1 MIINPIIPIWCML
14 IICAVIVLLSLKDKV
29 NLIKSIIVAILLFL
43 INIRFMIPAKNQDK
57 ISNDIDVLFV
67 IDETVS
73 MIAEDYDGNTPR
85 LEAVKKDCKYI
96 IDNLAGARFALI
108 TFDNSSQLMMPFSTD
123 QNATSNA
130 ISALKEA
137 DILYARGSSL
147 NVPLKDMKTCLE
159 NVSQKSDRRKVV
171 FFITDG
177 EMNVDEKLNSYSSI
191 SKYIDNGAVLGYG
204 TSSGGRMKDN
214 SKYAIDTYLKDD
226 GSYPPPDALSKID
239 EKNLKKIASD
249 MNIEY
254 IHMDKQKNIDKKL
267 KDIKTNTAIRSVSK
281 SSASTDIYYIFVIML
296 CIVMSYELIV
306 LKRRIAK

>member
-14 IICAVIVLLSLKDKV
+14 IICAVIVLLSIKDKV
-29 NLIKSIIVAILLFL
+29 NLIKSIIVTLLLFL

-96 IDNLAGARFALI
+96 IDSLAGARFALI

-159 NVSQKSDRRKVV
+159 NVSEKSDRRKVV

-281 SSASTDIYYIFVIML
+281 SSASTDIYYVFVTML
-296 CIVMSYELIV
+296 CIVMIYELIV

>member
-29 NLIKSIIVAILLFL
+29 NLIKSIIVTLLLFL

-204 TSSGGRMKDN
+204 TNSGGRMKDN
-214 SKYAIDTYLKDD
+214 SNYSIEPYVQDNS
-226 GSYPPPDALSKID
+226 SYPTIDAISKLD

-254 IHMDKQKNIDKKL
+254 IHMDKPKNIDKKL

-281 SSASTDIYYIFVIML
+281 SSANTDIYYIFVIML
-296 CIVMSYELIV
+296 CIVMLYELIV